1 MCLIR
6 QNGRSDGTVSE
17 ADVLSTWLEEQ
28 GLSAG
33 AEALRAPAM
42 PSLGAA
48 GEDAM
53 ARAAFVEAQSQ
64 LERAIEILD
73 ELPDADLRLK
83 DAFRLRTRLAE
94 CYVVTKGHSAP
105 ETRRAF
111 ETAFDIGDRV
121 GEPVAM
127 TTVLAGLI
135 SAAAQ
140 RAEYAT
146 AQAYADRLMA
156 LSQRSGGAFERG
168 WAHFRQGHIHFYQGD
183 LRAARRSL
191 EQALAIGAK
200 EPLTIGG
207 TRLSGAIMVLLP
219 LTLALM
225 GDVPASLKM
234 ADEHLAE
241 AEAAGIPH
249 NLAYVKLGA
258 ISPRMM
264 IGDVAGAEPLA
275 RSLLALCAEHKLL
288 VFHAFASVYY
298 GWSLR
303 HTDQAAEGVKHAQQG
318 VETLAAVGTRGL
330 INWFRALLAEAQFD
344 AGLEEPALATIE
356 EAVKMD
362 ALSPFGTPTALRIK
376 GTLLLRRAA
385 MMKGDAA
392 IQTAAHGEEALK
404 AAIHAARRC
413 GALLIE
419 LQAATV
425 LARQFA
431 ARDDLTSARQ
441 TLAPVYERFKEGFDT
456 PFLIEAKAV
465 LDGL

>member
-1 MCLIR
+1 M
-6 QNGRSDGTVSE
+6 SE
-17 ADVLSTWLEEQ
+17 GDTLSTWLEQQ

-33 AEALRAPAM
+33 AEALRSSSAV
-42 PSLGAA
+42 PSLGTA

-53 ARAAFVEAQSQ
+53 ARAAFLEAQSQ

-73 ELPDADLRLK
+73 EFPEPERRLK
-83 DAFRLRTRLAE
+83 DSFRLRTRLAE

-111 ETAFDIGDRV
+111 ENALDIGERI
-121 GEPVAM
+121 GEPVTL

-146 AQAYADRLMA
+146 AQAYADRLLA
-156 LSQRSGGAFERG
+156 VAKKSGGAFERG
-168 WAHFRQGHIHFYQGD
+168 WAHFRQGHIQFYQGD
-183 LRAARRSL
+183 LRAARRSF
-191 EQALAIGAK
+191 EQALAVGAK

-219 LTLALM
+219 LTMALM
-225 GDVPASLKM
+225 GDFAASLKM
-234 ADEHLAE
+234 ADEYLAE

-264 IGDVAGAEPLA
+264 IGDVDAAEPLA
-275 RSLLALCAEHKLL
+275 RSLLALCSEHKLL
-288 VFHAFASVYY
+288 VFEAFASIYF
-298 GWSLR
+298 GWCMR
-303 HTDQAAEGVKHAQQG
+303 KTGKAAESIEHGMRG
-318 VETLAAVGTRGL
+318 IETLAAIGTKGL
-330 INWFRALLAEAQFD
+330 ANWFRALVAETMFD
-344 AGLEEPALATIE
+344 AGAEDQALAMVE

-362 ALSPFGTPTALRIK
+362 AFSPFGTPIALRVK
-376 GTLLLRRAA
+376 SKMLLSKAA
-385 MMKGDAA
+385 KTKGDAA
-392 IQTAAHGEEALK
+392 IHIAAQAEETLRSAIQK
-404 AAIHAARRC
+404 AHRC
-413 GALLIE
+413 GALVIE
-419 LQAATV
+419 LRAATA
-425 LARQFA
+425 LARQFK
-431 ARDDLTSARQ
+431 ARQDLASARQ

-456 PFLIEAKAV
+456 PYLVEAKAV